1 MTTIL
6 WILVLGIPIALVL
19 SYYFIGLIRII
30 LERRKSKPKTQKPR
44 FYPIERLHQLD
55 YDYGEESTAEIDFQ
69 DEED

>member
-1 MTTIL
+1 MNEVI
-6 WILVLGIPIALVL
+6 WGIILGIPIALFF